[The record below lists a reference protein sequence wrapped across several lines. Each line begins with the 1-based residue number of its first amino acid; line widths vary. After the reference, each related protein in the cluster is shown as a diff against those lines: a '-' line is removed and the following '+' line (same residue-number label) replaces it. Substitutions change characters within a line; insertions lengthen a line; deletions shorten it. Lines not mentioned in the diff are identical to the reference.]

1 MGRKKSKGWK
11 GSDSAENREPNVSVS
26 PEALNLT
33 KVESGN
39 GVDEQTASLAPDKLI
54 LRIAEYRMSS
64 DEQKTSASREDFV
77 LTVGE
82 YRKAVGKATEAV
94 ERLAKVSGENGAV
107 LSSTLRRLLLSRH
120 NSPLQ
125 LWWTYA
131 ATEKYTHLES
141 NADPLLQGAS
151 ILDFVGKLLVSLKAL
166 SAVNTSGNLAV
177 AAMAPIVAL
186 LHDAVTLL
194 HKSVGSIKGKDRDS
208 DSVDGKKTRNLVR
221 KLKETIREI
230 LSFVVVCH
238 RRDLPDYRLVTT
250 LPSAEHSACLK
261 LVECVQPA
269 FPLASKHMMK
279 IVNRDSLNSAVLA
292 EVVSVEV
299 ILLQVLVE
307 TIDWRSRFK
316 KQKKELSIGHEFAEK
331 IKSLARYSVW
341 TGSTFSPP
349 EMLLDMLLEKRL
361 PVGNLM
367 DDKEEKIVREC
378 IIETV
383 LVDPPEF
390 GLFEKTS
397 QKNVDSN
404 NVLFMKKLAVGRRA
418 IQLFRAQDD
427 RIRADAFSR
436 RISSWVTPPQLMK
449 WLQVQKRHLL
459 PVTALLGSQA
469 FLNWVASTWDEIA
482 FKSIFD
488 RCVSAFT
495 PVAVYN
501 DANGDCKADD
511 LDMKDEEE
519 EDLFFV
525 DTAGQAKEESLDVAA
540 DLAFTAAA
548 KDIKEGKTSGKPGKE
563 RGPIYSRLP
572 HAAIG
577 SEKKAKKIVAELE
590 ESNSDSDSDA
600 EDPTMV
606 EDDSSAEDPG
616 LAEDSSSD
624 DEPIVNLVDEVGQSK
639 KKRKN
644 SGKSSKESDE
654 KVEKEPVANPVIP
667 PTMKQDAEVTKGKD
681 EEMLE
686 AVGVPSDPLV
696 LSKDEVSGKSGN
708 GTGMPAYRMIE
719 STLVPVPKIQS
730 TDKQDVQGTGRK
742 DQEKT
747 DVQLESS
754 EANPNSV
761 VPLVE
766 GIAEDSVQDSI
777 KQAEFGAVPGLI
789 TSTMSKG
796 DPDQEMVE
804 ASSGVSA
811 LGKPPVD
818 RKSKSKQDSE
828 VRRDK
833 DLMTVEIVP
842 TSASEAAETE
852 EETAVGSSSKSLR
865 RSKRSR
871 KDSGEK
877 DSDVAEAMISPTA
890 VTMANEFTMQK
901 SPLSVLVT
909 SSETSSKSK
918 RGKKDTTIK
927 HTETVDSVPSAP
939 TPTNEKEVKLMEA
952 PPTVI
957 VTSSGTSSKSKRGKK
972 LSVDTE
978 TVNSEP
984 SEAPING
991 EDSEKQ
997 EATPPAMLADS
1008 VETSRKTKRGKAKG
1022 IETMEK
1028 VDSGPP
1034 AIIEF
1039 DSGMQD
1045 AALTN
1050 ASDESLIQSS
1060 ERGKVSS
1067 ANVDTETVE
1076 TLISAPPVNS
1086 EKDVEAQVVSPPST
1100 TSSKNKRGKQASAN
1114 KEIETV
1120 ETLVSAV
1127 PVTNE
1132 KDFETQ
1138 VASPLSITSETPSTK
1153 SKRGKKA
1160 SANKEAEAAE
1170 TVISAVPVTSEK
1182 DFERQVASPFSIT
1195 SETSSKSK
1203 RGRKSAANKDP
1214 ESLDNVEIAAF
1225 AATENDAL
1233 AEARSPSSFASDEPS
1248 GKSKRG
1254 KKGTANKHTDTL
1266 PAASPVITEDL
1277 EMQEAIPQSTPVDS
1291 NKAPNDVDGGSKV
1304 AADMDAEVVSGKP
1317 AAAVIDA
1324 KAVDSLP
1331 SQVTA
1336 GTDQRTQELAIAVP
1350 TFSELTG
1357 MTQASA
1363 DRDVETMANV
1373 PSSSSPTSRKGK
1385 RGRKPKVRPPAAP
1398 ESEGDLAPV
1407 VPTPRRIPT
1416 RGTTPHIVVEKVEDK
1431 LEEDDEAPIVLVTP
1445 HKTPRKGRKKVT
1457 VQEPQE
1463 KVNGDV
1469 EVPASVPALP
1479 SPQEQSEISQGKLK
1493 ASSDSGA
1500 SAPPTF
1506 VQQTPTRA
1514 RKRSKAQVI
1523 SEDEFEDSPTTSV
1536 QATPSRSRP
1545 KGFRVRVVTD
1555 DETDDTPT
1563 PSVQATPT
1571 RGRPKGSKAKVVT
1584 DDETDDTPT
1593 HSVQATPTRGRPKG
1607 SKARVVIDDDTDET
1621 STPAVQATPN
1631 RSKKSIKAKAVDD
1644 DEGFEDLSSPSD
1656 QGTHFRGRKS
1666 SKSADADEW
1675 VPPSATKTPRKKT
1688 RASSQPPEEDQEMGD
1703 RSGSV
1708 PVFIPRRSKR
1718 GSASSQVEGESLDM
1732 ALSPYRSSKKK
1743 KSKLPVIVDLEDD
1756 E

>member
-11 GSDSAENREPNVSVS
+11 GSDSVENREPNVIKST
-26 PEALNLT
+26 EALNLT
-33 KVESGN
+33 KLENGN
-39 GVDEQTASLAPDKLI
+39 SVDEQTASLAADKLI
-54 LRIAEYRMSS
+54 LRIAEYRMAS
-64 DEQKTSASREDFV
+64 DDQKASVSREDSL
-77 LTVGE
+77 LTLVE

-94 ERLAKVSGENGAV
+94 ERLAQVSGKNGAV
-107 LSSTLRRLLLSRH
+107 LSSTLRRLLFSRQ
-120 NSPLQ
+120 NSPLH

-131 ATEKYTHLES
+131 AAEKYTHLET

-151 ILDFVGKLLVSLKAL
+151 ILDFVGKLLISMKAL

-194 HKSVGSIKGKDRDS
+194 HKSVGSLKGKVRDP
-208 DSVDGKKTRNLVR
+208 DSLDGRKTRNLVR
-221 KLKETIREI
+221 KMKATIREI
-230 LSFVVVCH
+230 LSFIVVCH
-238 RRDLPDYRLVTT
+238 RRDLPEYRIVTT
-250 LPSAEHSACLK
+250 LPSAEHIALK
-261 LVECVQPA
+261 SVECVQPA

-279 IVNRDSLNSAVLA
+279 ILNRDSLNSAVLA

-299 ILLQVLVE
+299 ILLQALVE
-307 TIDWRSRFK
+307 TIDWRSRCK
-316 KQKKELSIGHEFAEK
+316 KQMKVPSIGHEFAEK
-331 IKSLARYSVW
+331 IKSLARYSIC

-361 PVGNLM
+361 PVGDLM

-378 IIETV
+378 IIEAV

-390 GLFEKTS
+390 GLFELTS

-427 RIRADAFSR
+427 RMRADTISR
-436 RISSWVTPPQLMK
+436 RIASWVTPPQLMK

-469 FLNWVASTWDEIA
+469 FLNWVASTSDEIA

-488 RCVSAFT
+488 RCVTAFT
-495 PVAVYN
+495 PVVVYN
-501 DANGDCKADD
+501 DANGECKGDD
-511 LDMKDEEE
+511 LDMEDEDE

-525 DTAGQAKEESLDVAA
+525 DTAGQAKEESLDIAA

-548 KDIKEGKTSGKPGKE
+548 KDIKEGKTSGKREKE

-577 SEKKAKKIVAELE
+577 SDKKVKKIVAELE

-600 EDPTMV
+600 EDPNMV
-606 EDDSSAEDPG
+606 EDDSSAEDPA

-624 DEPIVNLVDEVGQSK
+624 DEPIVNLVVDEVEQSK

-644 SGKSSKESDE
+644 SRKSSKESDE
-654 KVEKEPVANPVIP
+654 KVEKEAVANPVNP
-667 PTMKQDAEVTKGKD
+667 PTVKEDAKGTKGKD

-686 AVGVPSDPLV
+686 AVGVPTDPLV
-696 LSKDEVSGKSGN
+696 LSKDELCGN
-708 GTGMPAYRMIE
+708 ENADRMVDRMVE
-719 STLVPVPKIQS
+719 STLLPVPKIQS
-730 TDKQDVQGTGRK
+730 SNKQDKQVTGRK
-742 DQEKT
+742 DHEKI
-747 DVQLESS
+747 DAQLGCS

-761 VPLVE
+761 LPLVE
-766 GIAEDSVQDSI
+766 EMPEGFVQGSTE
-777 KQAEFGAVPGLI
+777 QVECGAVPGPNL
-789 TSTMSKG
+789 SHVSEG

-811 LGKPPVD
+811 LRKPPVD
-818 RKSKSKQDSE
+818 RKSRSKQDLE
-828 VRRDK
+828 VRGDK
-833 DLMTVEIVP
+833 DPITVEMVM
-842 TSASEAAETE
+842 TSASEAAEIG
-852 EETAVGSSSKSLR
+852 EETAVGSSSKSLK

-871 KDSGEK
+871 KDGAEK
-877 DSDVAEAMISPTA
+877 NPDALDAMNSPTA
-890 VTMANEFTMQK
+890 VESANEFTLLK
-901 SPLSVLVT
+901 SPLSALGI

-918 RGKKDTTIK
+918 RGKKDTTNK
-927 HTETVDSVPSAP
+927 DTETGDSVPSTP
-939 TPTNEKEVKLMEA
+939 TPTNQKEVKLMET
-952 PPTVI
+952 PPTVV

-972 LSVDTE
+972 VIVDTE

-984 SEAPING
+984 SELPICA
-991 EDSEKQ
+991 EDPEKQ
-997 EATPPAMLADS
+997 EAAPPVTLADS
-1008 VETSRKTKRGKAKG
+1008 VETSRKTKRGKVKG

-1028 VDSGPP
+1028 VDSGSP
-1034 AIIEF
+1034 AIIGF
-1039 DSGMQD
+1039 DSGIQN
-1045 AALTN
+1045 AALAN
-1050 ASDESLIQSS
+1050 ASDQSLMQSS

-1076 TLISAPPVNS
+1076 TVISAPPVNS
-1086 EKDVEAQVVSPPST
+1086 EKDVDLQVLSPPST
-1100 TSSKNKRGKQASAN
+1100 TSSKSKRGKQAYAS
-1114 KEIETV
+1114 KQTETV

-1127 PVTNE
+1127 PVTTE

-1160 SANKEAEAAE
+1160 SANKESEAAE
-1170 TVISAVPVTSEK
+1170 TVISAVPLTSEN
-1182 DFERQVASPFSIT
+1182 DFERQVASPISIT
-1195 SETSSKSK
+1195 AETSSKSK
-1203 RGRKSAANKDP
+1203 RGRKSAANKDA
-1214 ESLDNVEIAAF
+1214 ESLENVDVAAH
-1225 AATENDAL
+1225 AAIEDDAL
-1233 AEARSPSSFASDEPS
+1233 TEARSPSPFASDEPS

-1254 KKGTANKHTDTL
+1254 KKATGNKLPDTL
-1266 PAASPVITEDL
+1266 PVASHVQMGEL
-1277 EMQEAIPQSTPVDS
+1277 ETQESIPQPKLVDS
-1291 NKAPNDVDGGSKV
+1291 NKVPSDLEGGSEV
-1304 AADMDAEVVSGKP
+1304 ATDMDAEVVPGKL
-1317 AAAVIDA
+1317 AVAGIDA
-1324 KAVDSLP
+1324 KAVDSLL
-1331 SQVTA
+1331 SQATS
-1336 GTDQRTQELAIAVP
+1336 GTVQRTQELAIAVP
-1350 TFSELTG
+1350 TSSELTG

-1363 DRDVETMANV
+1363 ERDVETMANV

-1385 RGRKPKVRPPAAP
+1385 RGRKPKAKLSAL
-1398 ESEGDLAPV
+1398 ESEGDLPPV
-1407 VPTPRRIPT
+1407 LPTPRRIAT

-1445 HKTPRKGRKKVT
+1445 HKTPRKSRKKVT
-1457 VQEPQE
+1457 LQEPQE
-1463 KVNGDV
+1463 KASEDV
-1469 EVPASVPALP
+1469 KVPASVPALY
-1479 SPQEQSEISQGKLK
+1479 STEEQGKLK

-1500 SAPPTF
+1500 SAPPTS
-1506 VQQTPTRA
+1506 VQQTPSRG

-1536 QATPSRSRP
+1536 QATPSRGRP
-1545 KGFRVRVVTD
+1545 KGSRVRVVTD

-1571 RGRPKGSKAKVVT
+1571 RGRPKSLKAKVVT
-1584 DDETDDTPT
+1584 DDETDDTPS

-1621 STPAVQATPN
+1621 STLAVQATPN
-1631 RSKKSIKAKAVDD
+1631 RSKKSSKAKVVDD
-1644 DEGFEDLSSPSD
+1644 DEVFEDLSSPSD
-1656 QGTHFRGRKS
+1656 QGTHVRGRKS
-1666 SKSADADEW
+1666 SRSADADEW

-1703 RSGSV
+1703 RSGSI

-1743 KSKLPVIVDLEDD
+1743 KSTLPVIVDLEDD